1 MSMKF
6 IAGSL
11 CLDFV
16 NTVGGRASRRPYTVL
31 RDKLGTYEDLLM
43 WSRLAGLV
51 SPAGVRSLE
60 RRAAG
65 KPKEAF
71 VVLKRAAALREA
83 LYRVFRSVV
92 DGRRPIRNDIEILE
106 RELSIARDHER
117 LSPAAGAFVWTWD
130 NRDALDQVL
139 WAVSRSAAELL
150 TSKEL
155 ARLRQCGGDECGW
168 MFLDTSRNRSRQWCD
183 MRDCGNRAKV
193 RKFREKRK
201 TTGIF
206 ASRPG

>member
-6 IAGSL
+6 IGGSL

-16 NTVGGRASRRPYTVL
+16 NTVGGRADQRAYTVL
-31 RDKLGTYEDLLM
+31 RDKLPTFDDLLT

-51 SPAGVRSLE
+51 SQAEVLRLV

-65 KPKEAF
+65 NPKEAA
-71 VVLKRAAALREA
+71 VVLKRAATLREG
-83 LYRVFRSVV
+83 LYRIFRSVV
-92 DGRRPIRNDIEILE
+92 DGRRTVRNDIAILE
-106 RELSIARDHER
+106 RELSNARDHER
-117 LSPAAGAFVWTWD
+117 LSPAAGAFEWTWD
-130 NRDALDQVL
+130 DRDALDRML

-150 TSKEL
+150 TSEDL
-155 ARLRQCGGDECGW
+155 STLRHCGGEECGW

-193 RKFREKRK
+193 RRFRERRQRAGVR
-201 TTGIF
+201 T
-206 ASRPG
+206 S